1 MKQSKSGFTIVELL
15 IVIVVIGILASIVI
29 VSYNK
34 VQSQARDSKRKTDV
48 SNMIK
53 ALELYYS
60 DNGKYPTASGT
71 NSSVNGSWY
80 SSDTTSWS
88 SFKGVLT
95 GAIDT
100 LPSDP
105 KNSAGAVTSVS
116 TAYNYAYFGG
126 SYCGESSV
134 GQMYIIVY
142 RLEAL
147 PKEQAS
153 DGDCTTNELGSA
165 YYAQGASF
173 YRSAK

>member
-15 IVIVVIGILASIVI
+15 IVVVVIGILASIVI
-29 VSYNK
+29 VSYSQ
-34 VQSQARDSKRKTDV
+34 VQSRARDSKRKDDV

-60 DNGKYPTASGT
+60 DNGHYPTTSGT
-71 NSSVNGSWY
+71 NSSVNGYWY

-100 LPSDP
+100 LPGDP
-105 KNSAGAVTSVS
+105 SNSAGAVTSVS
-116 TAYNYAYFGG
+116 SAYNYAYFGG
-126 SYCGESSV
+126 SYCGESSA

-142 RLEAL
+142 RLESL

-153 DGDCTTNELGSA
+153 EGNCTTNELGSG
-165 YYAQGASF
+165 YYATGASY